1 MNVLIATYLA
11 TNSPSGVVTYTQT
24 LTRDLMANGV
34 GVQVIDAGSTP
45 VGWRKFLGLAKRL
58 MRPLGGTFA
67 AFYDEFAYFTG
78 VYLAARRLKNT
89 GIELI
94 HAQDPR
100 SGAAARL
107 ALDSSV
113 PVVLTCHFNDDPVS
127 ELVSVFSLGP
137 RVKRV
142 LTNWYVYLFSHIR
155 HYVFVS
161 NYAYTSSKQF
171 LPATIDKRVL
181 RNSVQLAYTPRRH
194 DTGEGPLIISN
205 VGYLDERKNQQLLL
219 AIGRELLLRGKPDFR
234 IWLIGDGPKR
244 AEYEALAEQ
253 WQLSGHVTFY
263 GRQSAPWELVAQSDL
278 YVHTALND
286 NCPYALIEAMAVG
299 VPVVA
304 LPSGGI
310 PEMVPNGLGLLAWK
324 TAPEL
329 ADELLAYADADRR
342 QQIAEQQ
349 AAYADR
355 VFNHQRNLAELL
367 AYYQQLTGSE
377 SSPAPAP
384 IPVLS

>member
-45 VGWRKFLGLAKRL
+45 VGWRKFLGLAKRI
-58 MRPLGGTFA
+58 MRPLGGMFSA
-67 AFYDEFAYFTG
+67 AYDEFAYFTG
-78 VYLAARRLKNT
+78 VYLAARRLKHT

-107 ALDSSV
+107 ALGSTV

-127 ELVSVFSLGP
+127 ELTSAFSLGSGS
-137 RVKRV
+137 KRV

-161 NYAYTSSKQF
+161 NYAYSTSKQF
-171 LPATIDKRVL
+171 LPPGIDKRIL
-181 RNSVQLAYTPRRH
+181 RNSVQLTCAPRRH
-194 DTGEGPLIISN
+194 DTGTGHLTISN

-219 AIGRELLLRGKPDFR
+219 AIGRELLLRGRTDFS

-244 AEYEALAEQ
+244 ADYEALAAQ
-253 WQLSGHVTFY
+253 WQLAGYVTFY
-263 GRQSAPWELVAQSDL
+263 GRQSTPWELVAQSDL

-299 VPVVA
+299 VPVLA
-304 LPSGGI
+304 LPTGGI
-310 PEMVPNGLGLLAWK
+310 PEMVPDGLGLLAGQ

-329 ADELLAYADADRR
+329 VDELLPYFDADQR
-342 QQIAEQQ
+342 QRVADQQ
-349 AAYADR
+349 ATHADR
-355 VFNHQRNLAELL
+355 VFNHQRNLNDLL
-367 AYYQQLTGSE
+367 TYYQQLTGSNGT
-377 SSPAPAP
+377 PAPAS
-384 IPVLS
+384 IPALA

>member
-24 LTRDLMANGV
+24 LTRDLTANGV
-34 GVQVIDAGSTP
+34 GVQVVDAGSTP
-45 VGWRKFLGLAKRL
+45 IGWRKFLGLVKRI
-58 MRPLGGTFA
+58 MRPLGGTFSVA
-67 AFYDEFAYFTG
+67 YDEFAYFTG
-78 VYLAARRLKNT
+78 VYLAARRLKHT
-89 GIELI
+89 GIKLI

-107 ALDSSV
+107 ALGSTV

-127 ELVSVFSLGP
+127 ELVNTFALGSGS
-137 RVKRV
+137 KRI

-161 NYAYTSSKQF
+161 NYAYKTSKQF
-171 LPATIDKRVL
+171 LPPGIDKRIL
-181 RNSVQLAYTPRRH
+181 RNSVQLADSIRQQST
-194 DTGEGPLIISN
+194 DTNHLTISN

-219 AIGRELLLRGKPDFR
+219 AIGRELLLQGKSDFS

-244 AEYEALAEQ
+244 AEYEALADQ
-253 WQLSGHVTFY
+253 WQLSDHVTFY

-299 VPVVA
+299 VPVLA
-304 LPSGGI
+304 LPTGGI
-310 PEMVPNGLGLLAWK
+310 PEMVPGGLGLLAGQ

-329 ADELLAYADADRR
+329 TDELLPYFDANRR
-342 QQIAEQQ
+342 QRVADQQ
-349 AAYADR
+349 AAHADQ
-355 VFNHQRNLAELL
+355 VFNHQRNLSELL
-367 AYYQQLTGSE
+367 AYYQQLTGTA
-377 SSPAPAP
+377 PAPASAK